1 VNRSYIELTDIPVPE
16 EDLREWGDA
25 VMDLADW
32 AIDLAIPLEESSAYN
47 EAAVRW
53 LLQYA
58 AGRYYEAMNRI
69 GKAESQFDLRS
80 RRLAVKRSEPFY
92 EYRL

>member
-1 VNRSYIELTDIPVPE
+1 
-16 EDLREWGDA
+16 
-25 VMDLADW
+25 MDLADW
-32 AIDLAIPLEESSAYN
+32 PIDLAIPLEESSTYN

-69 GKAESQFDLRS
+69 GKAEKSI
-80 RRLAVKRSEPFY
+80 
-92 EYRL
+92 